1 MKSNMVERGILSRY
15 DSRRASTKIAFVLL
29 TVLVIIMVVS
39 MLYPIASTFM
49 NSLKSLIE
57 INSFPPKFF
66 PSDWN
71 FKNYADGWKY
81 MDLPHFLGNTLII
94 FAGNMAVIIFALGLA
109 AFSLS
114 KLNVPY
120 RKVILLFFLSTLFIP
135 PSTYIVPN
143 FVNLKDLGLLNTFT
157 AFWLP
162 AGASAFYL
170 LLIKTFFDDIH
181 HEMFEAARLDG
192 ASEWKCFTR
201 IAFPLSIPIFSTL
214 AIFVFATA
222 WNDWFWPSLVMH
234 GDPNYPLATAIYKKV
249 IDGRVTG
256 LKLNVKFA
264 ILSMIMIPPIIVFF
278 IFQKYIMRGLH
289 LGGVKG

>member
-1 MKSNMVERGILSRY
+1 MKVIERGILSRY
-15 DSRRASTKIAFVLL
+15 DSRKASTRIVFFFLTLIVLA
-29 TVLVIIMVVS
+29 MVFS
-39 MLYPIASTFM
+39 MLYPIATTFM
-49 NSLKSLIE
+49 NSLKTVQE
-57 INSFPPKFF
+57 VNSFPPEFL
-66 PSDWN
+66 PEGLEWSN
-71 FKNYADGWKY
+71 FSEGWDFL
-81 MDLPHFLGNTLII
+81 DLPHFLGNTMLL
-94 FAGNMAVIIFALGLA
+94 FGGNMVVITLVLGLA

-114 KLNVPY
+114 KLNLPY
-120 RKVILLFFLSTLFIP
+120 RRAMLMFFLATLFIP

-143 FVNLKDLGLLNTFT
+143 FVNLKDLGLLNTFF

-181 HEMFEAARLDG
+181 HEMFEAARIDG
-192 ASEWKCFTR
+192 ASEWRCFIR

-214 AIFVFATA
+214 AIFVFANA

-249 IDGRVTG
+249 IAARG

-264 ILSMIMIPPIIVFF
+264 ILTMVMIPPIIVFF
-278 IFQKYIMRGLH
+278 LFQKFILRGLH
-289 LGGVKG
+289 LGSVKG